1 MSSYYPPRSPYY
13 PPERNPEE
21 EIYDEEDFEFEED
34 EGGRSGDSWF
44 QRILIFLAGGCL
56 VFFCLGCCGVLAA
69 GAYSM
74 DLTSLLSPTPIPGSD
89 IGLSFNEP
97 AYPDEAV
104 VNEKQV
110 RLKLLEVAR
119 NAALPTVPAVEGR
132 ELIILTVELTN
143 LGTVEADFDEKN
155 FLLLNSSEGAYQPTT
170 GTDIIEG
177 ALGRGTLPPGEGLE
191 GRMVFE
197 VLTGEQGLV
206 LNWDGGEGTQPRF
219 IAIE

>member
-1 MSSYYPPRSPYY
+1 MSSYYSPKSPYY

-34 EGGRSGDSWF
+34 AGGRSGDSWF
-44 QRILIFLAGGCL
+44 QRILIFMAGGCL
-56 VFFCLGCCGVLAA
+56 MFLCLGCCGLLVG
-69 GAYSM
+69 GAYSL
-74 DLTSLLSPTPIPGSD
+74 DLTSMLAPTPIPGSD

-119 NAALPTVPAVEGR
+119 NAALATVPPVEGR
-132 ELIILTVELTN
+132 ELIIVTVELTN
-143 LGTVEADFDEKN
+143 LGSEEADFSEKD
-155 FLLLNSSEGAYQPTT
+155 FLLLNSSEGAYQVTT
-170 GTDIIEG
+170 GANIIDG

-197 VLTGEQGLV
+197 VLAGEQGLT
-206 LNWDGGEGTQPRF
+206 LSWDAGDGTKPRF
-219 IAIE
+219 ISLE